1 MASTPSDV
9 LIIRTSFSDDALR
22 DFQRRGPSA
31 VFIRELEKT
40 IARIL
45 IGAIAG
51 ETATTPGLFAK
62 VKVKVKRLR
71 HGLTCNGGSP
81 TGALTAG
88 ALGSYRRFTHVIP
101 VMSGRRLYSY
111 LPYVR

>member
-1 MASTPSDV
+1 MASTPSGV
-9 LIIRTSFSDDALR
+9 LIIRTSFSDYALR
-22 DFQRRGPSA
+22 DFQRCGPSA
-31 VFIRELEKT
+31 VFIRELEEA

-51 ETATTPGLFAK
+51 ETATTPGLFA
-62 VKVKVKRLR
+62 KVKRLR